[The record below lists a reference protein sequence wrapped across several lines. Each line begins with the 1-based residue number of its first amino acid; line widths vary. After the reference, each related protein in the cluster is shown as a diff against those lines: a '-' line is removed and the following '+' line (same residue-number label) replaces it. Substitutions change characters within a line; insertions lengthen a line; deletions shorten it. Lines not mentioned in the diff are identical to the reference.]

1 MTKTTALD
9 TDSRVLMKRI
19 WCEEMRQHVGRII
32 SVIVLTVLMA
42 GLTALYPAVIKRAVD
57 MFAAHDSRIL
67 YQVPALVVIVTG
79 LKAASQYGQTIA
91 VQGLVLAVIRGLQS
105 RMFAHALQADVSTI
119 EKDAPAKW
127 AARFTTDAISIREAM
142 IRVVNALGDAVTVVG
157 LVISMIVTDW
167 ELSLIALVLY
177 PVAAV
182 PIQKLG
188 KKVRRASGGMQEQI
202 GETSALLNESFAL
215 ARQVRI
221 YRMEERESTRV
232 NHSLDLLHSA
242 FLRIAKGRARVD
254 PVLEV
259 LGGAAVAAV
268 LGFAGWRAAQGG
280 ATLGDFTA
288 FIAALLTAAR
298 PIRALGSLNT
308 ALQEGLAGLSRVFAV
323 IDEPPAVVERP
334 NAKPL
339 PSGKGHLAFQQASY
353 RYEDGRVGLQ
363 NLTFDVQPGKTVA
376 LVGPSGAGKSTALS
390 LIPRLHDVSAGSIR
404 LEGVDLRDLTLSSLR
419 DAIAYVSQDTT
430 LFDMSV
436 LENIWIGRPS
446 ASRSEVEKACA
457 MAAVDFLDNLPA
469 GLETRV
475 GPGGRRLS
483 GGQRQR
489 VALAR
494 ALLRNPRV
502 LLLDEAT
509 SALDS
514 ESEAR
519 VQNAL
524 ANLRSG
530 RTTVIVAHRLS
541 TVQAADL
548 IVVMD
553 QGAVAEAGTHAEL
566 LRKDGLYARLVRTQS
581 LAAA

>member
-1 MTKTTALD
+1 MSRKTALD
-9 TDSRVLMKRI
+9 TDSQILIRRI
-19 WCEEMRQHVGRII
+19 WRDEMRHHVRQIVT
-32 SVIVLTVLMA
+32 VIVLTVLMA
-42 GLTALYPAVIKRAVD
+42 SLTALYPVVIKRAVD
-57 MFAAHDSRIL
+57 MFAAQDPRIL
-67 YQVPALVVIVTG
+67 YQVPALVVIVTT

-91 VQGLVLAVIRGLQS
+91 VQGLVLTVIRGLQS
-105 RMFAHALQADVSTI
+105 RMFKHSLQTDVSRI
-119 EKDAPAKW
+119 EREAPAQW
-127 AARFTTDAISIREAM
+127 AARFTTDAVSIREAM
-142 IRVVNALGDAVTVVG
+142 VRVVNALGDAVTVVG
-157 LVISMIVTDW
+157 LVAAMIWADW

-221 YRMEERESTRV
+221 YRMEDRESSRV
-232 NHSLDLLHSA
+232 DQSLDLLHTA

-259 LGGAAVAAV
+259 LGGTAVAVV
-268 LGFAGWRAAQGG
+268 LGFAGWRAAMGG

-288 FIAALLTAAR
+288 FITALLTAAR

-308 ALQEGLAGLSRVFAV
+308 AMQEGLAGLARVFAV
-323 IDEPPAVVERP
+323 IDEPPAVIDRTDAVS
-334 NAKPL
+334 L
-339 PSGKGHLAFQQASY
+339 PGGKGHLVFEQASY
-353 RYEDGRVGLQ
+353 QYEDGRVGLAG
-363 NLTFDVQPGKTVA
+363 LTLDVQPGQTVA

-390 LIPRLHDVSAGSIR
+390 LIPRLHDVSGGRIL
-404 LEGVDLRDLTLSSLR
+404 LEGVDIRDVQVASLR

-430 LFDMSV
+430 LFDLS
-436 LENIWIGRPS
+436 LIENIWIGRPD
-446 ASRSEVEKACA
+446 ASREEVEAACR
-457 MAAVDFLDNLPA
+457 MAAVDFTDNLPH

-494 ALLRNPRV
+494 ALLRDPRV

-514 ESEAR
+514 ESESR
-519 VQNAL
+519 VQGGL
-524 ANLRSG
+524 ATLRTG

-541 TVQAADL
+541 TVQSADV

-553 QGAVAEAGTHAEL
+553 DGRAVEAGSHAEL
-566 LRKDGLYARLVRTQS
+566 LKKDGLYARLVRSQS
-581 LAAA
+581 LEAA

>member
-1 MTKTTALD
+1 
-9 TDSRVLMKRI
+9 
-19 WCEEMRQHVGRII
+19 MRHHVRQIVT
-32 SVIVLTVLMA
+32 VIVLTVLMA
-42 GLTALYPAVIKRAVD
+42 SLTALYPVVIKRAVD
-57 MFAAHDSRIL
+57 MFAAQDPRIL
-67 YQVPALVVIVTG
+67 YQVPALVVIVTT

-91 VQGLVLAVIRGLQS
+91 VQGLVLTVIRGLQS
-105 RMFAHALQADVSTI
+105 RMFKHSLQTDVSRI
-119 EKDAPAKW
+119 EREAPAQW
-127 AARFTTDAISIREAM
+127 AARFTTDAVSIREAM
-142 IRVVNALGDAVTVVG
+142 VRVVNALGDAVTVVG
-157 LVISMIVTDW
+157 LVAAMIWADW

-221 YRMEERESTRV
+221 YRMEDRESSRV
-232 NHSLDLLHSA
+232 DQSLDLLHTA

-259 LGGAAVAAV
+259 LGGTAVAVV
-268 LGFAGWRAAQGG
+268 LGFAGWRAAMGG

-288 FIAALLTAAR
+288 FITALLTAAR

-308 ALQEGLAGLSRVFAV
+308 AMQEGLAGLARVFAV
-323 IDEPPAVVERP
+323 IDEPPAVIDRTDAVS
-334 NAKPL
+334 L
-339 PSGKGHLAFQQASY
+339 PGGKGHLVFEQASY
-353 RYEDGRVGLQ
+353 QYEDGRVGLAG
-363 NLTFDVQPGKTVA
+363 LTLDVQPGQTVA

-390 LIPRLHDVSAGSIR
+390 LIPRLHDVSGGRIL
-404 LEGVDLRDLTLSSLR
+404 LEGVDIRDVQVASLR

-430 LFDMSV
+430 LFDLS
-436 LENIWIGRPS
+436 LIENIWIGRPD
-446 ASRSEVEKACA
+446 ASREEVEAACR
-457 MAAVDFLDNLPA
+457 MAAVDFTDNLPH

-494 ALLRNPRV
+494 ALLRDPRV

-514 ESEAR
+514 ESESR
-519 VQNAL
+519 VQGAL
-524 ANLRSG
+524 ATLRTG

-541 TVQAADL
+541 TVQSADV

-553 QGAVAEAGTHAEL
+553 DGRAVEAGSHAEL
-566 LRKDGLYARLVRTQS
+566 LKKDGLYARLVRSQS
-581 LAAA
+581 LEAA

>member
-1 MTKTTALD
+1 
-9 TDSRVLMKRI
+9 
-19 WCEEMRQHVGRII
+19 MRHHVRQIVT
-32 SVIVLTVLMA
+32 VIVLTVLMA
-42 GLTALYPAVIKRAVD
+42 SLTALYPVVIKRAVD
-57 MFAAHDSRIL
+57 MFAAQDPRIL
-67 YQVPALVVIVTG
+67 YQVPALVVIVTT

-91 VQGLVLAVIRGLQS
+91 VQGLVLTVIRGLQS
-105 RMFAHALQADVSTI
+105 RMFRHSLQTDVSRI
-119 EKDAPAKW
+119 EREAPAQW
-127 AARFTTDAISIREAM
+127 AARFTTDAVSIREAM
-142 IRVVNALGDAVTVVG
+142 VRVVNALGDAVTVVG
-157 LVISMIVTDW
+157 LVAAMIWADW

-221 YRMEERESTRV
+221 YRMEDRESSRV
-232 NHSLDLLHSA
+232 DQSLDLLHTA

-259 LGGAAVAAV
+259 LGGTAVAVV
-268 LGFAGWRAAQGG
+268 LGFAGWRAAMGG

-288 FIAALLTAAR
+288 FITALLTAAR

-308 ALQEGLAGLSRVFAV
+308 AMQEGLAGLARVFAV
-323 IDEPPAVVERP
+323 IDEPPAVTDSTDAVS
-334 NAKPL
+334 L
-339 PSGKGHLAFQQASY
+339 PSGKGHLVFEQASY
-353 RYEDGRVGLQ
+353 QYEDGRVGLAG
-363 NLTFDVQPGKTVA
+363 LTLDVQPGQTVA

-390 LIPRLHDVSAGSIR
+390 LIPRLHDVSGGRIL
-404 LEGVDLRDLTLSSLR
+404 LEGVDIRDVQVASLR

-430 LFDMSV
+430 LFDLS
-436 LENIWIGRPS
+436 LIENIWIGRPD
-446 ASRSEVEKACA
+446 ASREDVEAACR
-457 MAAVDFLDNLPA
+457 MAAVDFADNLPH

-494 ALLRNPRV
+494 ALLRDPRV

-514 ESEAR
+514 ESESR
-519 VQNAL
+519 VQGAL
-524 ANLRSG
+524 AALRTG

-541 TVQAADL
+541 TVQSADV

-553 QGAVAEAGTHAEL
+553 DGRAVEAGSHAEL
-566 LRKDGLYARLVRTQS
+566 LKKDGLYARLVRSQS
-581 LAAA
+581 LEAA

>member
-1 MTKTTALD
+1 MSRKTALD
-9 TDSRVLMKRI
+9 TDSQILIRRI
-19 WCEEMRQHVGRII
+19 WRDEMRHHVRQIVT
-32 SVIVLTVLMA
+32 VIVLTVLMA
-42 GLTALYPAVIKRAVD
+42 SLTALYPVVIKRAVD
-57 MFAAHDSRIL
+57 MFAAQDPRIL
-67 YQVPALVVIVTG
+67 YQVPALVVIVTT

-91 VQGLVLAVIRGLQS
+91 VQGLVLTVIRGLQS
-105 RMFAHALQADVSTI
+105 RMFKHSLQTDVSRI
-119 EKDAPAKW
+119 EREAPAQW
-127 AARFTTDAISIREAM
+127 AARFTTDAVSIREAM
-142 IRVVNALGDAVTVVG
+142 VRVVNALGDAVTVVG
-157 LVISMIVTDW
+157 LVAAMIWADW

-221 YRMEERESTRV
+221 YRMEDRESSRV
-232 NHSLDLLHSA
+232 DQSLDLLHTA

-259 LGGAAVAAV
+259 LGGTAVAVV
-268 LGFAGWRAAQGG
+268 LGFAGWRAAMGG

-288 FIAALLTAAR
+288 FITALLTAAR

-308 ALQEGLAGLSRVFAV
+308 AMQEGLAGLARVFAV
-323 IDEPPAVVERP
+323 IDEPPAVIDRTDAVS
-334 NAKPL
+334 L
-339 PSGKGHLAFQQASY
+339 PGGKGHLVFEQASY
-353 RYEDGRVGLQ
+353 QYEDGRVGLAG
-363 NLTFDVQPGKTVA
+363 LTLDVQPGQTVA

-390 LIPRLHDVSAGSIR
+390 LIPRLHDVSGGRIL
-404 LEGVDLRDLTLSSLR
+404 LEGVDIRDVQVASLR

-430 LFDMSV
+430 LFDLS
-436 LENIWIGRPS
+436 LIENIWIGRPD
-446 ASRSEVEKACA
+446 ASREEVEAACR
-457 MAAVDFLDNLPA
+457 MAAVDFTDNLPH

-494 ALLRNPRV
+494 ALLRDPRV

-514 ESEAR
+514 ESESR
-519 VQNAL
+519 VQGAL
-524 ANLRSG
+524 ATLRTG

-541 TVQAADL
+541 TVQSADV

-553 QGAVAEAGTHAEL
+553 DGRAVEAGSHAEL
-566 LRKDGLYARLVRTQS
+566 LKKDGLYARLVRSQS
-581 LAAA
+581 LEAA

>member
-1 MTKTTALD
+1 
-9 TDSRVLMKRI
+9 
-19 WCEEMRQHVGRII
+19 MRRHVRQIVT
-32 SVIVLTVLMA
+32 VIVLTVLMA
-42 GLTALYPAVIKRAVD
+42 SLTALYPVVIKRAVD
-57 MFAAHDSRIL
+57 MFAAQDPRIL
-67 YQVPALVVIVTG
+67 YQVPALVVIVTT

-91 VQGLVLAVIRGLQS
+91 VQGLVLTVIRGLQS
-105 RMFAHALQADVSTI
+105 RMFRHSLQTDVSRI
-119 EKDAPAKW
+119 EREAPAQW
-127 AARFTTDAISIREAM
+127 AARFTTDAVSIREAM
-142 IRVVNALGDAVTVVG
+142 VRVVNALGDAVTVVG
-157 LVISMIVTDW
+157 LVAAMIWADW

-221 YRMEERESTRV
+221 YRMEDRESSRV
-232 NHSLDLLHSA
+232 DQSLDLLHTA

-259 LGGAAVAAV
+259 LGGTAVAVV
-268 LGFAGWRAAQGG
+268 LGFAGWRAAMGG

-288 FIAALLTAAR
+288 FITALLTAAR

-308 ALQEGLAGLSRVFAV
+308 AMQEGLAGLARVFAV
-323 IDEPPAVVERP
+323 IDEPPAVVDRTD
-334 NAKPL
+334 AVSL
-339 PSGKGHLAFQQASY
+339 PGGKGHLVFEQASY
-353 RYEDGRVGLQ
+353 QYEDGRVGLAG
-363 NLTFDVQPGKTVA
+363 LTLDVQPGQTVA

-390 LIPRLHDVSAGSIR
+390 LIPRLHDVSGGRIL
-404 LEGVDLRDLTLSSLR
+404 LEGVDIRDVQVASLR

-430 LFDMSV
+430 LFDLS
-436 LENIWIGRPS
+436 LIENIWIGRPD
-446 ASRSEVEKACA
+446 ASREDVEAACR
-457 MAAVDFLDNLPA
+457 MAAVDFADNLPH

-494 ALLRNPRV
+494 ALLRDPRV

-514 ESEAR
+514 ESESR
-519 VQNAL
+519 VQGAL
-524 ANLRSG
+524 ATLRTG

-541 TVQAADL
+541 TVQSADV

-553 QGAVAEAGTHAEL
+553 EGRAVEAGSHADL
-566 LRKDGLYARLVRTQS
+566 LKKDGLYARLVRSQS
-581 LAAA
+581 LEAA

>member
-1 MTKTTALD
+1 
-9 TDSRVLMKRI
+9 
-19 WCEEMRQHVGRII
+19 MRHHVRQIVT
-32 SVIVLTVLMA
+32 VIVLTVLMA
-42 GLTALYPAVIKRAVD
+42 SLTALYPVVIKRAVD
-57 MFAAHDSRIL
+57 MFAAQDPRIL
-67 YQVPALVVIVTG
+67 YQVPALVVIVTT

-91 VQGLVLAVIRGLQS
+91 VQGLVLTVIRGLQS
-105 RMFAHALQADVSTI
+105 RMFRHSLQTDVSRI
-119 EKDAPAKW
+119 EREAPAQW
-127 AARFTTDAISIREAM
+127 AARFTTDAVSIREAM
-142 IRVVNALGDAVTVVG
+142 VRVVNALGDAVTVVG
-157 LVISMIVTDW
+157 LVAAMIWADW

-221 YRMEERESTRV
+221 YRMEDRESSRV
-232 NHSLDLLHSA
+232 DQSLDLLHTA

-259 LGGAAVAAV
+259 LGGTAVAVV
-268 LGFAGWRAAQGG
+268 LGFAGWRAAMGG

-288 FIAALLTAAR
+288 FITALLTAAR

-308 ALQEGLAGLSRVFAV
+308 AMQEGLAGLARVFAV
-323 IDEPPAVVERP
+323 IDEPPAVIDRTDAVS
-334 NAKPL
+334 L
-339 PSGKGHLAFQQASY
+339 PGGKGHLVFEQASY
-353 RYEDGRVGLQ
+353 QYEDGRVGLAG
-363 NLTFDVQPGKTVA
+363 LTLDVQPGQTVA

-390 LIPRLHDVSAGSIR
+390 LIPRLHDVSGGRIL
-404 LEGVDLRDLTLSSLR
+404 LEGVDIRDVQVASLR

-430 LFDMSV
+430 LFDLS
-436 LENIWIGRPS
+436 LIENIWIGRPD
-446 ASRSEVEKACA
+446 ASREDVEAACR
-457 MAAVDFLDNLPA
+457 MAAVDFTDNLPH

-494 ALLRNPRV
+494 ALLRDPRV

-514 ESEAR
+514 ESESR
-519 VQNAL
+519 VQGAL
-524 ANLRSG
+524 ATLRTG

-541 TVQAADL
+541 TVQSADV

-553 QGAVAEAGTHAEL
+553 EGRAVEAGSHADL
-566 LRKDGLYARLVRTQS
+566 LKKDGLYARLVRSQS
-581 LAAA
+581 LEAA

>member
-19 WCEEMRQHVGRII
+19 WREEMRQHVGRII
-32 SVIVLTVLMA
+32 SVVVLTVLMA
-42 GLTALYPAVIKRAVD
+42 ALTALYPAVIKRAVD

-67 YQVPALVVIVTG
+67 YQVPALVVLVTG

-105 RMFAHALQADVSTI
+105 RMFAHSLQADVSTI

-215 ARQVRI
+215 ARQIRI
-221 YRMEERESTRV
+221 YRMEDRESTRV
-232 NHSLDLLHSA
+232 DHSLDLLHSA

-288 FIAALLTAAR
+288 FIAALLTASR

-323 IDEPPAVVERP
+323 IDEPPAVMERAG
-334 NAKPL
+334 AKPL
-339 PSGKGHLAFQQASY
+339 PAGKGHLVFEQAGY
-353 RYEDGRVGLQ
+353 RYEDGRVALRG
-363 NLTFDVQPGKTVA
+363 LTFDVQPGKTVA

-390 LIPRLHDVSAGSIR
+390 LIPRLHDVSEGSIQ

-430 LFDMSV
+430 LFDMS
-436 LENIWIGRPS
+436 LIENIWIGRPS
-446 ASRSEVEKACA
+446 ASRDEVEKACA

-475 GPGGRRLS
+475 GPSGRRLS

-519 VQNAL
+519 VQKAL

-553 QGAVAEAGTHAEL
+553 HGAVVEAGTHAEL
-566 LRKDGLYARLVRTQS
+566 LRQDGLYARLVRTQS

>member
-1 MTKTTALD
+1 
-9 TDSRVLMKRI
+9 
-19 WCEEMRQHVGRII
+19 MRHHVRQIVT
-32 SVIVLTVLMA
+32 VIVLTVLMA
-42 GLTALYPAVIKRAVD
+42 SLTALYPVVIKRAVD
-57 MFAAHDSRIL
+57 MFAAQDPRIL
-67 YQVPALVVIVTG
+67 YQVPALVVIVTT

-91 VQGLVLAVIRGLQS
+91 VQGLVLTVIRGLQS
-105 RMFAHALQADVSTI
+105 RMFRHSLQTDVSRI
-119 EKDAPAKW
+119 EREAPAQW
-127 AARFTTDAISIREAM
+127 AARFTTDAVSIREAM
-142 IRVVNALGDAVTVVG
+142 VRVVNALGDAVTVVG
-157 LVISMIVTDW
+157 LVAAMIWADW

-221 YRMEERESTRV
+221 YRMEDRESSRV
-232 NHSLDLLHSA
+232 DQSLDLLHTA

-259 LGGAAVAAV
+259 LGGTAVAVV
-268 LGFAGWRAAQGG
+268 LGFAGWRAAMGG

-288 FIAALLTAAR
+288 FITALLTAAR

-308 ALQEGLAGLSRVFAV
+308 AMQEGLAGLARVFAV
-323 IDEPPAVVERP
+323 IDEPPAVVDRTD
-334 NAKPL
+334 AVSL
-339 PSGKGHLAFQQASY
+339 PGGKGHLVFEQASY
-353 RYEDGRVGLQ
+353 QYEDGRVGLAG
-363 NLTFDVQPGKTVA
+363 LTLDVQPGQTVA

-390 LIPRLHDVSAGSIR
+390 LIPRLHDVSGGRIL
-404 LEGVDLRDLTLSSLR
+404 LEGIDIRDVQVASLR

-430 LFDMSV
+430 LFDLS
-436 LENIWIGRPS
+436 LIENIWIGRPD
-446 ASRSEVEKACA
+446 ASREDVEEACR
-457 MAAVDFLDNLPA
+457 MAAVDFADNLPH

-494 ALLRNPRV
+494 ALLRDPRV

-514 ESEAR
+514 ESESR
-519 VQNAL
+519 VQGAL
-524 ANLRSG
+524 AALRTG

-541 TVQAADL
+541 TVQSADV

-553 QGAVAEAGTHAEL
+553 DGRAVEAGSHAEL
-566 LRKDGLYARLVRTQS
+566 LKKDGLYARLVRSQS
-581 LAAA
+581 LEAA

>member
-1 MTKTTALD
+1 MSRKTALD
-9 TDSRVLMKRI
+9 TDSQILIRRI
-19 WCEEMRQHVGRII
+19 WRDEMRHHVRQIV
-32 SVIVLTVLMA
+32 SVVVLTVLMA
-42 GLTALYPAVIKRAVD
+42 GLTALYPVVIKRAVD
-57 MFAAHDSRIL
+57 MFAAQDPRIL
-67 YQVPALVVIVTG
+67 YQVPALVVIVTT

-91 VQGLVLAVIRGLQS
+91 VQGLVLTVIRGLQS
-105 RMFAHALQADVSTI
+105 RMFAHALQTDISRI
-119 EKDAPAKW
+119 EREAPAQW
-127 AARFTTDAISIREAM
+127 AARFTTDAVSIREAM
-142 IRVVNALGDAVTVVG
+142 VRVVNALGDAVTVVG
-157 LVISMIVTDW
+157 LVAAMIWADW

-221 YRMEERESTRV
+221 YRMESRESERV
-232 NHSLDLLHSA
+232 DHSLDLLHTA

-259 LGGAAVAAV
+259 LGGTAVAVV
-268 LGFAGWRAAQGG
+268 LGFAGWRAAMGG

-288 FIAALLTAAR
+288 FITALLTAAR

-308 ALQEGLAGLSRVFAV
+308 AMQEGLAGLSRVFAV
-323 IDEPPAVVERP
+323 IDEPPAVVER
-334 NAKPL
+334 ADAL
-339 PSGKGHLAFQQASY
+339 TVPSGTGHLVFEEASY
-353 RYEDGRVGLQ
+353 EYEDGRVGLAG
-363 NLTFDVQPGKTVA
+363 LTLDVQPGQTVA

-390 LIPRLHDVSAGSIR
+390 LIPRLHDVTAGRIL
-404 LEGVDLRDLTLSSLR
+404 LEGVDIRDVRVSSLR

-430 LFDMSV
+430 LFDMS
-436 LENIWIGRPS
+436 LMENIWIGRPD
-446 ASRSEVEKACA
+446 ASREEVENACR
-457 MAAVDFLDNLPA
+457 MAAVDFLGNLPH

-514 ESEAR
+514 ESESR
-519 VQNAL
+519 VQEAL
-524 ANLRSG
+524 GTLRTG

-541 TVQAADL
+541 TVQAADV

-553 QGAVAEAGTHAEL
+553 GGKAVESGSHAEL
-566 LRKDGLYARLVRTQS
+566 LKKNGLYARLVRSQS
-581 LAAA
+581 LEAA

>member
-1 MTKTTALD
+1 MSKTTALD
-9 TDSRVLMKRI
+9 TDSRTLVKRI
-19 WCEEMRQHVGRII
+19 WREEMRQHVGRIV
-32 SVIVLTVLMA
+32 SVIVLTVIMA
-42 GLTALYPAVIKRAVD
+42 ALTALYPAVIKRAVD
-57 MFAAHDSRIL
+57 LFSSHDPRIL

-79 LKAASQYGQTIA
+79 LKAAAQYGQTIA
-91 VQGLVLAVIRGLQS
+91 VQGLVLNVIRGLQS
-105 RMFAHALQADVSTI
+105 KMFSHALQSDISRI
-119 EKDAPAKW
+119 EQEAPAQW
-127 AARFTTDAISIREAM
+127 AARFTTDAVSIREAM
-142 IRVVNALGDAVTVVG
+142 IRVVNALGDAITVVG

-177 PVAAV
+177 PIAVV

-188 KKVRRASGGMQEQI
+188 KRVRRASGGMQEQI

-221 YRMEERESTRV
+221 YRMEELESERV
-232 NHSLDLLHSA
+232 DDSLDLLHDA
-242 FLRIAKGRARVD
+242 FLRIATGRARVD

-259 LGGAAVAAV
+259 LGGAAVAGV
-268 LGFAGWRAAQGG
+268 LGFAGWRASMGG

-308 ALQEGLAGLSRVFAV
+308 ALQEGLAGLARVFTV
-323 IDEPPAVVERP
+323 IDEPPAVTERRD
-334 NAKPL
+334 ARPL
-339 PSGKGHLAFQQASY
+339 PPGHGHLTFEHVAY
-353 RYEDGRVGLQ
+353 RYEDGRMGLED
-363 NLTFDVQPGKTVA
+363 LSLDVRPGQTVA

-390 LIPRLHDVSAGSIR
+390 LIPRLHDVSEGRIL
-404 LEGVDLRDLTLSSLR
+404 LEGVDLRQLTLGSLR
-419 DAIAYVSQDTT
+419 DSIAYVSQDTT
-430 LFDMSV
+430 LFDMS
-436 LENIWIGRPS
+436 LIENIWIGLPS
-446 ASRSEVEKACA
+446 ASREEVEKACD
-457 MAAVDFLDNLPA
+457 MAAMDFVGNLPH

-494 ALLRNPRV
+494 ALLRDPRI

-514 ESEAR
+514 ESESR
-519 VQNAL
+519 VQGAL
-524 ANLRSG
+524 ANLRAG

-541 TVQAADL
+541 TVQAADV
-548 IVVMD
+548 IVVMND
-553 QGAVAEAGTHAEL
+553 GRAVECGTHVEL
-566 LRKDGLYARLVRTQS
+566 LRKNGLYARLVRNQS
-581 LAAA
+581 LEAA

>member
-1 MTKTTALD
+1 
-9 TDSRVLMKRI
+9 
-19 WCEEMRQHVGRII
+19 MRHYVRQIVT
-32 SVIVLTVLMA
+32 VIVLTVLMA
-42 GLTALYPAVIKRAVD
+42 SLTALYPVVIKRAVD
-57 MFAAHDSRIL
+57 MFAAQDPRIL
-67 YQVPALVVIVTG
+67 YQVPALVVIVTT

-91 VQGLVLAVIRGLQS
+91 VQGLVLTVIRGLQS
-105 RMFAHALQADVSTI
+105 RMFRHSLQTDVSRI
-119 EKDAPAKW
+119 EREAPAQW
-127 AARFTTDAISIREAM
+127 AARFTTDAVSIREAM
-142 IRVVNALGDAVTVVG
+142 VRVVNALGDAVTVVG
-157 LVISMIVTDW
+157 LVAAMIWADW

-221 YRMEERESTRV
+221 YRMEDRESSRV
-232 NHSLDLLHSA
+232 DHSLDLLHTA

-259 LGGAAVAAV
+259 LGGTAVAVV
-268 LGFAGWRAAQGG
+268 LGFAGWRAAMGG

-288 FIAALLTAAR
+288 FITALLTAAR

-308 ALQEGLAGLSRVFAV
+308 AMQEGLAGLARVFAV
-323 IDEPPAVVERP
+323 IDEPPAVTNRP
-334 NAKPL
+334 DAVSL
-339 PSGKGHLAFQQASY
+339 PGGKGHLVFEQASY
-353 RYEDGRVGLQ
+353 QYEDGRVGLSG
-363 NLTFDVQPGKTVA
+363 LTLDVQPGQTVA

-390 LIPRLHDVSAGSIR
+390 LIPRLHDVSGGRIL
-404 LEGVDLRDLTLSSLR
+404 LEGVDIRDVHVASLR

-430 LFDMSV
+430 LFDLS
-436 LENIWIGRPS
+436 LIENIWIGRPD
-446 ASRSEVEKACA
+446 ASREEVEAACR
-457 MAAVDFLDNLPA
+457 MAAVDFTDNLPH

-494 ALLRNPRV
+494 ALLRDPRV

-514 ESEAR
+514 ESESR
-519 VQNAL
+519 VQGAL
-524 ANLRSG
+524 ATLRTG

-541 TVQAADL
+541 TVQSADV

-553 QGAVAEAGTHAEL
+553 DGRAVEAGSHAEL
-566 LRKDGLYARLVRTQS
+566 LKKNGLYARLVRSQS
-581 LAAA
+581 LEAA

>member
-1 MTKTTALD
+1 MSRKTALD
-9 TDSRVLMKRI
+9 TDSQILIRRI
-19 WCEEMRQHVGRII
+19 WRDEMRHHVRQIVT
-32 SVIVLTVLMA
+32 VIVLTVLMA
-42 GLTALYPAVIKRAVD
+42 SLTALYPVVIKRAVD
-57 MFAAHDSRIL
+57 MFAAQDPRIL
-67 YQVPALVVIVTG
+67 YQVPALVVIVTT

-91 VQGLVLAVIRGLQS
+91 VQGLILTVIRGLQS
-105 RMFAHALQADVSTI
+105 RMFRHSLQTDVSRI
-119 EKDAPAKW
+119 EREAPAQW
-127 AARFTTDAISIREAM
+127 AARFTTDAVSIREAM
-142 IRVVNALGDAVTVVG
+142 VRVVNALGDAVTVVG
-157 LVISMIVTDW
+157 LVAAMIWADW

-221 YRMEERESTRV
+221 YRMEDRESTRV
-232 NHSLDLLHSA
+232 DQSLDLLHTA

-259 LGGAAVAAV
+259 LGGTAVAVV
-268 LGFAGWRAAQGG
+268 LGFAGWRAAMGG

-288 FIAALLTAAR
+288 FITALLTAAR

-308 ALQEGLAGLSRVFAV
+308 AMQEGLAGLARVFAV
-323 IDEPPAVVERP
+323 IDEPPAVTDRKDAVS
-334 NAKPL
+334 L
-339 PSGKGHLAFQQASY
+339 PGGKGHLVFEQASY
-353 RYEDGRVGLQ
+353 QYEDGRVGLAG
-363 NLTFDVQPGKTVA
+363 LTLDVQPGQTVA

-390 LIPRLHDVSAGSIR
+390 LIPRLHDVSGGRIL
-404 LEGVDLRDLTLSSLR
+404 LEGVDIRDVHVSSLR

-430 LFDMSV
+430 LFDLS
-436 LENIWIGRPS
+436 LIENIWIGRPD
-446 ASRSEVEKACA
+446 ASRDEVEAACR
-457 MAAVDFLDNLPA
+457 MAAVDFTDNLPH

-494 ALLRNPRV
+494 ALLRDPRI

-514 ESEAR
+514 ESESR
-519 VQNAL
+519 VQGAL
-524 ANLRSG
+524 ATLRTG

-541 TVQAADL
+541 TVQSADV

-553 QGAVAEAGTHAEL
+553 DGRAVEAGSHAEL
-566 LRKDGLYARLVRTQS
+566 LKKDGLYARLVRSQS
-581 LAAA
+581 LEAA

>member
-1 MTKTTALD
+1 
-9 TDSRVLMKRI
+9 
-19 WCEEMRQHVGRII
+19 MRHHVRQIVT
-32 SVIVLTVLMA
+32 VIVLTVLMA
-42 GLTALYPAVIKRAVD
+42 SLTALYPVVIKRAVD
-57 MFAAHDSRIL
+57 MFAAQDPRIL
-67 YQVPALVVIVTG
+67 YQVPALVVIVTT

-91 VQGLVLAVIRGLQS
+91 VQGLVLTVIRGLQS
-105 RMFAHALQADVSTI
+105 RMFRHSLQTDVSRI
-119 EKDAPAKW
+119 EREAPAQW
-127 AARFTTDAISIREAM
+127 AARFTTDAVSIREAM
-142 IRVVNALGDAVTVVG
+142 VRVVNALGDAVTVVG
-157 LVISMIVTDW
+157 LVAAMIWADW

-221 YRMEERESTRV
+221 YRMEDRESSRV
-232 NHSLDLLHSA
+232 DQSLDLLHTA

-259 LGGAAVAAV
+259 LGGTAVAVV
-268 LGFAGWRAAQGG
+268 LGFAGWRAAMGG

-288 FIAALLTAAR
+288 FITALLTAAR

-308 ALQEGLAGLSRVFAV
+308 AMQEGLAGLARVFAV
-323 IDEPPAVVERP
+323 IDEPPAVVDRTD
-334 NAKPL
+334 AVSL
-339 PSGKGHLAFQQASY
+339 PGGNGHLVFEQASY
-353 RYEDGRVGLQ
+353 QYEDGRVGLAG
-363 NLTFDVQPGKTVA
+363 LTLDVQPGQTVA

-390 LIPRLHDVSAGSIR
+390 LIPRLHDVSGGRIL
-404 LEGVDLRDLTLSSLR
+404 LEGIDIRDVQVASLR

-430 LFDMSV
+430 LFDLS
-436 LENIWIGRPS
+436 LIENIWIGRPD
-446 ASRSEVEKACA
+446 ASREDVEEACR
-457 MAAVDFLDNLPA
+457 MAAVDFADNLPH

-494 ALLRNPRV
+494 ALLRDPRV

-514 ESEAR
+514 ESESR
-519 VQNAL
+519 VQGAL
-524 ANLRSG
+524 AALRTG

-541 TVQAADL
+541 TVQSADV

-553 QGAVAEAGTHAEL
+553 DGRAVEAGSHAEL
-566 LRKDGLYARLVRTQS
+566 LKKDGLYARLVRSQS
-581 LAAA
+581 LEAA

>member
-1 MTKTTALD
+1 MSRKTALD
-9 TDSRVLMKRI
+9 TDSQILIRRI
-19 WCEEMRQHVGRII
+19 WRDEMRHHVRQIVT
-32 SVIVLTVLMA
+32 VIVLTVLMA
-42 GLTALYPAVIKRAVD
+42 SLTALYPVVIKRAVD
-57 MFAAHDSRIL
+57 MFAAQDPRIL
-67 YQVPALVVIVTG
+67 YQVPALVVIVTT

-91 VQGLVLAVIRGLQS
+91 VQGLVLTVIRGLQS
-105 RMFAHALQADVSTI
+105 RMFRHSLQTDVSRI
-119 EKDAPAKW
+119 EREAPAQW
-127 AARFTTDAISIREAM
+127 AARFTTDAVSIREAM
-142 IRVVNALGDAVTVVG
+142 VRVVNALGDAVTVVG
-157 LVISMIVTDW
+157 LVAAMIWADW

-221 YRMEERESTRV
+221 YRMEDRESTRV
-232 NHSLDLLHSA
+232 DQSLDLLHTA

-259 LGGAAVAAV
+259 LGGTAVAVV
-268 LGFAGWRAAQGG
+268 LGFAGWRAAMGG

-288 FIAALLTAAR
+288 FITALLTAAR

-308 ALQEGLAGLSRVFAV
+308 AMQEGLAGLARVFAV
-323 IDEPPAVVERP
+323 IDEPPAVTDRKDAVS
-334 NAKPL
+334 L
-339 PSGKGHLAFQQASY
+339 PGGKGHLVFEQASY
-353 RYEDGRVGLQ
+353 QYEDGRVGLAG
-363 NLTFDVQPGKTVA
+363 LTLDVQPGQTVA

-390 LIPRLHDVSAGSIR
+390 LIPRLHDVSGGRIL
-404 LEGVDLRDLTLSSLR
+404 LEGVDIRDVHVSSLR

-430 LFDMSV
+430 LFDLS
-436 LENIWIGRPS
+436 LIENIWIGRPD
-446 ASRSEVEKACA
+446 ASRDEVEAACR
-457 MAAVDFLDNLPA
+457 MAAVDFTDNLPH

-494 ALLRNPRV
+494 ALLRDPRI

-514 ESEAR
+514 ESESR
-519 VQNAL
+519 VQGAL
-524 ANLRSG
+524 ATLRTG

-541 TVQAADL
+541 TVQSADV

-553 QGAVAEAGTHAEL
+553 DGRAVEAGSHAEL
-566 LRKDGLYARLVRTQS
+566 LKKDGLYARLVRSQS
-581 LAAA
+581 LEAA

>member
-1 MTKTTALD
+1 MSRKTALD
-9 TDSRVLMKRI
+9 TDSQILIRRI
-19 WCEEMRQHVGRII
+19 WRDEMRHHVRQIVT
-32 SVIVLTVLMA
+32 VIVLTVLMA
-42 GLTALYPAVIKRAVD
+42 SLTALYPVVIKRAVD
-57 MFAAHDSRIL
+57 MFAAQDPRIL
-67 YQVPALVVIVTG
+67 YQVPALVVIVTT

-91 VQGLVLAVIRGLQS
+91 VQGLVLTVIRGLQS
-105 RMFAHALQADVSTI
+105 RMFRHSLQTDVSRI
-119 EKDAPAKW
+119 EREAPAQW
-127 AARFTTDAISIREAM
+127 AARFTTDAVSIREAM
-142 IRVVNALGDAVTVVG
+142 VRVVNALGDAVTVVG
-157 LVISMIVTDW
+157 LVAAMIWADW

-221 YRMEERESTRV
+221 YRMEDRESSRV
-232 NHSLDLLHSA
+232 DQSLDLLHTA

-259 LGGAAVAAV
+259 LGGTAVAVV
-268 LGFAGWRAAQGG
+268 LGFAGWRAAMGG

-288 FIAALLTAAR
+288 FITALLTAAR

-308 ALQEGLAGLSRVFAV
+308 AMQEGLAGLARVFAV
-323 IDEPPAVVERP
+323 IDEPPAVTDRTDAVS
-334 NAKPL
+334 L
-339 PSGKGHLAFQQASY
+339 PGGKGHLVFEQASY
-353 RYEDGRVGLQ
+353 QYEDGRVGLAG
-363 NLTFDVQPGKTVA
+363 LTLDVQPGQTVA

-390 LIPRLHDVSAGSIR
+390 LIPRLHDVSGGRIL
-404 LEGVDLRDLTLSSLR
+404 LEGVDIRDVQVASLR

-430 LFDMSV
+430 LFDLS
-436 LENIWIGRPS
+436 LIENIWIGRPD
-446 ASRSEVEKACA
+446 ASREDVEAACR
-457 MAAVDFLDNLPA
+457 MAAVDFADNLPH

-494 ALLRNPRV
+494 ALLRDPRV

-514 ESEAR
+514 ESESR
-519 VQNAL
+519 VQGAL
-524 ANLRSG
+524 ATLRTG

-541 TVQAADL
+541 TVQSADV

-553 QGAVAEAGTHAEL
+553 EGRAVEAGSHADL
-566 LRKDGLYARLVRTQS
+566 LKKDGLYARLVRSQS
-581 LAAA
+581 LEAA

>member
-1 MTKTTALD
+1 MSRKTALD
-9 TDSRVLMKRI
+9 TDSQILIRRI
-19 WCEEMRQHVGRII
+19 WRDEMRHHVRQIVT
-32 SVIVLTVLMA
+32 VIVLTVLMA
-42 GLTALYPAVIKRAVD
+42 SLTALYPVVIKRAVD
-57 MFAAHDSRIL
+57 MFAAQDPRIL
-67 YQVPALVVIVTG
+67 YQVPALVVIVTT

-91 VQGLVLAVIRGLQS
+91 VQGLVLTVIRGLQS
-105 RMFAHALQADVSTI
+105 RMFRHSLQTDVSRI
-119 EKDAPAKW
+119 EREAPAQW
-127 AARFTTDAISIREAM
+127 AARFTTDAVSIREAM
-142 IRVVNALGDAVTVVG
+142 VRVVNALGDAVTVVG
-157 LVISMIVTDW
+157 LVAAMIWADW

-221 YRMEERESTRV
+221 YRMEDRESSRV
-232 NHSLDLLHSA
+232 DQSLDLLHTA

-259 LGGAAVAAV
+259 LGGTAVAVV
-268 LGFAGWRAAQGG
+268 LGFAGWRAAMGG

-288 FIAALLTAAR
+288 FITALLTAAR

-308 ALQEGLAGLSRVFAV
+308 AMQEGLAGLARVFAV
-323 IDEPPAVVERP
+323 IDEPPAVIDRTDAVS
-334 NAKPL
+334 L
-339 PSGKGHLAFQQASY
+339 PGGKGHLVFEQASY
-353 RYEDGRVGLQ
+353 QYEDGRVGLAG
-363 NLTFDVQPGKTVA
+363 LTLDVQPGQTVA

-390 LIPRLHDVSAGSIR
+390 LIPRLHDVSGGRIL
-404 LEGVDLRDLTLSSLR
+404 LEGVDIRDVQVASLR

-430 LFDMSV
+430 LFDLS
-436 LENIWIGRPS
+436 LIENIWIGRPD
-446 ASRSEVEKACA
+446 ASREDVEAACR
-457 MAAVDFLDNLPA
+457 MAAVDFTDNLPH

-494 ALLRNPRV
+494 ALLRDPRV

-514 ESEAR
+514 ESESR
-519 VQNAL
+519 VQGAL
-524 ANLRSG
+524 ATLRTG

-541 TVQAADL
+541 TVQSADV

-553 QGAVAEAGTHAEL
+553 EGRAVEAGSHADL
-566 LRKDGLYARLVRTQS
+566 LKKDGLYARLVRSQS
-581 LAAA
+581 LEAA

>member
-1 MTKTTALD
+1 
-9 TDSRVLMKRI
+9 
-19 WCEEMRQHVGRII
+19 MRHHVRQIVT
-32 SVIVLTVLMA
+32 VIVLTVLMA
-42 GLTALYPAVIKRAVD
+42 SLTALYPVVIKRAVD
-57 MFAAHDSRIL
+57 MFAAQDPRIL
-67 YQVPALVVIVTG
+67 YQVPALVVIVTT

-91 VQGLVLAVIRGLQS
+91 VQGLVLTVIRGLQS
-105 RMFAHALQADVSTI
+105 RMFRHSLQTDVSRI
-119 EKDAPAKW
+119 EREAPAQW
-127 AARFTTDAISIREAM
+127 AARFTTDAVSIREAM
-142 IRVVNALGDAVTVVG
+142 VRVVNALGDAVTVVG
-157 LVISMIVTDW
+157 LVAAMIWADW

-221 YRMEERESTRV
+221 YRMEDRESSRV
-232 NHSLDLLHSA
+232 DQSLDLLHTA

-259 LGGAAVAAV
+259 LGGTAVAVV
-268 LGFAGWRAAQGG
+268 LGFAGWRAAMGG

-288 FIAALLTAAR
+288 FITALLTAAR

-308 ALQEGLAGLSRVFAV
+308 AMQEGLAGLARVFAV
-323 IDEPPAVVERP
+323 IDEPPAVTDRTDAVS
-334 NAKPL
+334 L
-339 PSGKGHLAFQQASY
+339 PGGKGHLVFEQASY
-353 RYEDGRVGLQ
+353 QYEDGRVGLAG
-363 NLTFDVQPGKTVA
+363 LTLDVQPGQTVA

-390 LIPRLHDVSAGSIR
+390 LIPRLHDVSGGRIL
-404 LEGVDLRDLTLSSLR
+404 LEGVDIRDVQVASLR

-430 LFDMSV
+430 LFDLS
-436 LENIWIGRPS
+436 LIENIWIGRPD
-446 ASRSEVEKACA
+446 ASREEVEAACR
-457 MAAVDFLDNLPA
+457 MAAVDFTDNLPH

-494 ALLRNPRV
+494 ALLRDPRV

-514 ESEAR
+514 ESESR
-519 VQNAL
+519 VQGAL
-524 ANLRSG
+524 ATLRTG

-541 TVQAADL
+541 TVQSADV

-553 QGAVAEAGTHAEL
+553 DGRAVEAGSHAEL
-566 LRKDGLYARLVRTQS
+566 LKKDGLYARLVRSQS
-581 LAAA
+581 LEAA

>member
-1 MTKTTALD
+1 
-9 TDSRVLMKRI
+9 
-19 WCEEMRQHVGRII
+19 MRHHVRQIVM
-32 SVIVLTVLMA
+32 VIVLTVLMA
-42 GLTALYPAVIKRAVD
+42 SLTALYPVVIKRAVD
-57 MFAAHDSRIL
+57 MFAAQDPRIL
-67 YQVPALVVIVTG
+67 YQVPALVVIVTT

-91 VQGLVLAVIRGLQS
+91 VQGLVLTVIRGLQS
-105 RMFAHALQADVSTI
+105 RMFRHSLQTDVSRI
-119 EKDAPAKW
+119 EREAPAQW
-127 AARFTTDAISIREAM
+127 AARFTTDAVSIREAM
-142 IRVVNALGDAVTVVG
+142 VRVVNALGDAVTVVG
-157 LVISMIVTDW
+157 LVAAMIWADW

-221 YRMEERESTRV
+221 YRMEDRESSRV
-232 NHSLDLLHSA
+232 DQSLDLLHTA

-259 LGGAAVAAV
+259 LGGTAVAVV
-268 LGFAGWRAAQGG
+268 LGFAGWRAAMGG

-288 FIAALLTAAR
+288 FITALLTAAR

-308 ALQEGLAGLSRVFAV
+308 AMQEGLAGLARVFAV
-323 IDEPPAVVERP
+323 IDEPPAVVDRTD
-334 NAKPL
+334 AVSL
-339 PSGKGHLAFQQASY
+339 PGGKGHLVFEQASY
-353 RYEDGRVGLQ
+353 QYEDGRVGLAG
-363 NLTFDVQPGKTVA
+363 LTLDVQPGQTVA

-390 LIPRLHDVSAGSIR
+390 LIPRLHDVSGGRIL
-404 LEGVDLRDLTLSSLR
+404 LEGVDIRDVRVASLR

-430 LFDMSV
+430 LFDLS
-436 LENIWIGRPS
+436 LIENIWIGRPD
-446 ASRSEVEKACA
+446 ASREDVEAACR
-457 MAAVDFLDNLPA
+457 MAAVDFADNLPH

-494 ALLRNPRV
+494 ALLRDPRV

-514 ESEAR
+514 ESESR
-519 VQNAL
+519 VQGAL
-524 ANLRSG
+524 AALRTG

-541 TVQAADL
+541 TVQSADV
-548 IVVMD
+548 IVVMED
-553 QGAVAEAGTHAEL
+553 GRAAEAGSHADL
-566 LRKDGLYARLVRTQS
+566 LKKDGLYARLVRSQS
-581 LAAA
+581 LEAA

>member
-1 MTKTTALD
+1 MSRKTALD
-9 TDSRVLMKRI
+9 TDSQILIRRI
-19 WCEEMRQHVGRII
+19 WRDEMRHHVRQIVM
-32 SVIVLTVLMA
+32 VIVLTVLMA
-42 GLTALYPAVIKRAVD
+42 SLTALYPVVIKRAVD
-57 MFAAHDSRIL
+57 MFAAQDPRIL
-67 YQVPALVVIVTG
+67 YQVPALVVIVTT

-91 VQGLVLAVIRGLQS
+91 VQGLVLTVIRGLQS
-105 RMFAHALQADVSTI
+105 RMFRHSLQTDVSRI
-119 EKDAPAKW
+119 EREAPAQW
-127 AARFTTDAISIREAM
+127 AARFTTDAVSIREAM
-142 IRVVNALGDAVTVVG
+142 VRVVNALGDAVTVVG
-157 LVISMIVTDW
+157 LVAAMIWADW

-221 YRMEERESTRV
+221 YRMENRESSRV
-232 NHSLDLLHSA
+232 DQSLDLLHTA

-259 LGGAAVAAV
+259 LGGTAVAVV
-268 LGFAGWRAAQGG
+268 LGFAGWRAAMGG

-288 FIAALLTAAR
+288 FITALLTAAR

-308 ALQEGLAGLSRVFAV
+308 AMQEGLAGLARVFAV
-323 IDEPPAVVERP
+323 IDEPPAVTDRTDAVS
-334 NAKPL
+334 L
-339 PSGKGHLAFQQASY
+339 PGGKGHLVFEQASY
-353 RYEDGRVGLQ
+353 QYEDGRVGLAG
-363 NLTFDVQPGKTVA
+363 LTLDVQPGQTVA

-390 LIPRLHDVSAGSIR
+390 LIPRLHDVSGGRIL
-404 LEGVDLRDLTLSSLR
+404 LEGVDIRDVQVASLR

-430 LFDMSV
+430 LFDLS
-436 LENIWIGRPS
+436 LIENIWIGRPD
-446 ASRSEVEKACA
+446 ASREEVESACR
-457 MAAVDFLDNLPA
+457 MAAVDFTDNLPH

-494 ALLRNPRV
+494 ALLRDPRV

-514 ESEAR
+514 ESESR
-519 VQNAL
+519 VQGAL
-524 ANLRSG
+524 ATLRTG

-541 TVQAADL
+541 TVQSADV

-553 QGAVAEAGTHAEL
+553 DGRAVEAGSHAEL
-566 LRKDGLYARLVRTQS
+566 LKKDGLYARLVRSQS
-581 LAAA
+581 LEAA

>member
-1 MTKTTALD
+1 
-9 TDSRVLMKRI
+9 
-19 WCEEMRQHVGRII
+19 MRRHVRQIVT
-32 SVIVLTVLMA
+32 VIVLTVLMA
-42 GLTALYPAVIKRAVD
+42 SLTALYPVVIKRAVD
-57 MFAAHDSRIL
+57 MFAAQDPRIL
-67 YQVPALVVIVTG
+67 YQVPALVVIVTT

-91 VQGLVLAVIRGLQS
+91 VQGLVLTVIRGLQS
-105 RMFAHALQADVSTI
+105 RMFRHSLQTDVSRI
-119 EKDAPAKW
+119 EREAPAQW
-127 AARFTTDAISIREAM
+127 AARFTTDAVSIREAM
-142 IRVVNALGDAVTVVG
+142 VRVVNALGDAVTVVG
-157 LVISMIVTDW
+157 LVAAMIWADW

-221 YRMEERESTRV
+221 YRMEDRESSRV
-232 NHSLDLLHSA
+232 DQSLDLLHTA

-259 LGGAAVAAV
+259 LGGTAVAVV
-268 LGFAGWRAAQGG
+268 LGFAGWRAAMGG

-288 FIAALLTAAR
+288 FITALLTAAR

-308 ALQEGLAGLSRVFAV
+308 AMQEGLAGLARVFAV
-323 IDEPPAVVERP
+323 IDEPPAVIDRTDAVS
-334 NAKPL
+334 L
-339 PSGKGHLAFQQASY
+339 PGGKGHLVFEQASY
-353 RYEDGRVGLQ
+353 QYEDGRVGLAG
-363 NLTFDVQPGKTVA
+363 LTLDVQPGQTVA

-390 LIPRLHDVSAGSIR
+390 LIPRLHDVSGGRIL
-404 LEGVDLRDLTLSSLR
+404 LEGIDIRDVQVASLR

-430 LFDMSV
+430 LFDLS
-436 LENIWIGRPS
+436 LIENIWIGRPD
-446 ASRSEVEKACA
+446 ASREDVEAACR
-457 MAAVDFLDNLPA
+457 MAAVDFADNLPH

-494 ALLRNPRV
+494 ALLRDPRV

-514 ESEAR
+514 ESESR
-519 VQNAL
+519 VQGAL
-524 ANLRSG
+524 AALRTG

-541 TVQAADL
+541 TVQSADV

-553 QGAVAEAGTHAEL
+553 DGRAVEAGSHAEL
-566 LRKDGLYARLVRTQS
+566 LKKDGLYARLVRSQS
-581 LAAA
+581 LEAA

>member
-1 MTKTTALD
+1 
-9 TDSRVLMKRI
+9 
-19 WCEEMRQHVGRII
+19 
-32 SVIVLTVLMA
+32 
-42 GLTALYPAVIKRAVD
+42 
-57 MFAAHDSRIL
+57 
-67 YQVPALVVIVTG
+67 
-79 LKAASQYGQTIA
+79 

-105 RMFAHALQADVSTI
+105 RMFAHSLQADVSTI
-119 EKDAPAKW
+119 EKEAPAKW

-221 YRMEERESTRV
+221 YRMEDRESTRV
-232 NHSLDLLHSA
+232 DQSLDLLHSA

-288 FIAALLTAAR
+288 FIAALLTASR

-323 IDEPPAVVERP
+323 IDEPPAVMERP
-334 NAKPL
+334 GAISL
-339 PSGKGHLAFQQASY
+339 PSGKGHLAFQQVSY
-353 RYEDGRVGLQ
+353 RYEDGRVGLK

-390 LIPRLHDVSAGSIR
+390 LIPRLHDVSEGSIC

-430 LFDMSV
+430 LFDMS
-436 LENIWIGRPS
+436 LIENIWIGRPS
-446 ASRSEVEKACA
+446 ASRIEVEKACA
-457 MAAVDFLDNLPA
+457 MAAVDFLDNLPS

-494 ALLRNPRV
+494 ALLRNPRI

-519 VQNAL
+519 VQKAL

-553 QGAVAEAGTHAEL
+553 HGAVAEAGTHAEL
-566 LRKDGLYARLVRTQS
+566 LRNNGLYARLVRTQS

>member
-1 MTKTTALD
+1 MSRKTALD
-9 TDSRVLMKRI
+9 TDSQILIRRI
-19 WCEEMRQHVGRII
+19 WRDEMRRHVRQIVT
-32 SVIVLTVLMA
+32 VIVLTVLMA
-42 GLTALYPAVIKRAVD
+42 SLTALYPVVIKRAVD
-57 MFAAHDSRIL
+57 MFAAQDPRIL
-67 YQVPALVVIVTG
+67 YQVPALVVIVTT

-91 VQGLVLAVIRGLQS
+91 VQGLVLTVIRGLQS
-105 RMFAHALQADVSTI
+105 RMFRHSLQTDVSRI
-119 EKDAPAKW
+119 EREAPAQW
-127 AARFTTDAISIREAM
+127 AARFTTDAVSIREAM
-142 IRVVNALGDAVTVVG
+142 VRVVNALGDAVTVVG
-157 LVISMIVTDW
+157 LVAAMIWADW

-221 YRMEERESTRV
+221 YRMEDRESSRV
-232 NHSLDLLHSA
+232 DQSLDLLHTA

-259 LGGAAVAAV
+259 LGGTAVAVV
-268 LGFAGWRAAQGG
+268 LGFAGWRAAMGG

-288 FIAALLTAAR
+288 FITALLTAAR

-308 ALQEGLAGLSRVFAV
+308 AMQEGLAGLARVFAV
-323 IDEPPAVVERP
+323 IDEPPAVIDRTDAVS
-334 NAKPL
+334 L
-339 PSGKGHLAFQQASY
+339 PGGKGHLVFEQASY
-353 RYEDGRVGLQ
+353 QYEDGRVGLAS
-363 NLTFDVQPGKTVA
+363 LTLDVQPGQTVA

-390 LIPRLHDVSAGSIR
+390 LIPRLHDVSGGRIL
-404 LEGVDLRDLTLSSLR
+404 LEGVDIRDVQVASLR

-430 LFDMSV
+430 LFDLS
-436 LENIWIGRPS
+436 LIENIWIGRPD
-446 ASRSEVEKACA
+446 ASREDVEAACR
-457 MAAVDFLDNLPA
+457 MAAVDFANNLPH

-494 ALLRNPRV
+494 ALLRDPRV

-514 ESEAR
+514 ESESR
-519 VQNAL
+519 VQEAL
-524 ANLRSG
+524 ATLRTG

-541 TVQAADL
+541 TVQSADV

-553 QGAVAEAGTHAEL
+553 DGRAVEAGSHAEL
-566 LRKDGLYARLVRTQS
+566 LKKDGLYARLVRSQS
-581 LAAA
+581 LEAA

>member
-1 MTKTTALD
+1 
-9 TDSRVLMKRI
+9 
-19 WCEEMRQHVGRII
+19 MRHHVRQIVT
-32 SVIVLTVLMA
+32 VIVLTVLMA
-42 GLTALYPAVIKRAVD
+42 SLTALYPVVIKRAVD
-57 MFAAHDSRIL
+57 MFAAQDPRIL
-67 YQVPALVVIVTG
+67 YQVPALVVIVTT

-91 VQGLVLAVIRGLQS
+91 VQGLVLTVIRGLQS
-105 RMFAHALQADVSTI
+105 RMFKHSLRTDVSRI
-119 EKDAPAKW
+119 EREAPAQW
-127 AARFTTDAISIREAM
+127 AARFTTDAVSIREAM
-142 IRVVNALGDAVTVVG
+142 VRVVNALGDAVTVVG
-157 LVISMIVTDW
+157 LVAAMIWADW

-221 YRMEERESTRV
+221 YRMEDRESSRV
-232 NHSLDLLHSA
+232 DQSLDLLHTA

-259 LGGAAVAAV
+259 LGGTAVAVV
-268 LGFAGWRAAQGG
+268 LGFAGWRAAMGG

-288 FIAALLTAAR
+288 FITALLTAAR

-308 ALQEGLAGLSRVFAV
+308 AMQEGLAGLARVFAV
-323 IDEPPAVVERP
+323 IDEPPAVIDRTDAVS
-334 NAKPL
+334 L
-339 PSGKGHLAFQQASY
+339 PGGKGHLVFEQASY
-353 RYEDGRVGLQ
+353 QYEDGRVGLSG
-363 NLTFDVQPGKTVA
+363 LTLDVQPGQTVA

-390 LIPRLHDVSAGSIR
+390 LIPRLHDVSGGRIL
-404 LEGVDLRDLTLSSLR
+404 LEGVDIRDVQVASLR

-430 LFDMSV
+430 LFDLS
-436 LENIWIGRPS
+436 LIENIWIGRPD
-446 ASRSEVEKACA
+446 ASREEVEAACR
-457 MAAVDFLDNLPA
+457 MAAVDFTDNLPH

-494 ALLRNPRV
+494 ALLRDPRV

-514 ESEAR
+514 ESESR
-519 VQNAL
+519 VQGAL
-524 ANLRSG
+524 ATLRTG

-541 TVQAADL
+541 TVQSADV

-553 QGAVAEAGTHAEL
+553 DGRAVEAGSHAEL
-566 LRKDGLYARLVRTQS
+566 LKKDGLYARLVRSQS
-581 LAAA
+581 LEAA

>member
-1 MTKTTALD
+1 
-9 TDSRVLMKRI
+9 
-19 WCEEMRQHVGRII
+19 MRHHVRQIVT
-32 SVIVLTVLMA
+32 VIVLTVLMA
-42 GLTALYPAVIKRAVD
+42 SLTALYPVVIKRAVD
-57 MFAAHDSRIL
+57 MFAAQDPRIL
-67 YQVPALVVIVTG
+67 YQVPALVVIVTT

-91 VQGLVLAVIRGLQS
+91 VQGLVLTVIRGLQS
-105 RMFAHALQADVSTI
+105 RMFRHSLQTDVSRI
-119 EKDAPAKW
+119 EREAPAQW
-127 AARFTTDAISIREAM
+127 AARFTTDAVSIREAM
-142 IRVVNALGDAVTVVG
+142 VRVVNALGDAVTVVG
-157 LVISMIVTDW
+157 LVAAMIWADW

-221 YRMEERESTRV
+221 YRMEDRESSRV
-232 NHSLDLLHSA
+232 DQSLDLLHTA

-259 LGGAAVAAV
+259 LGGTAVAVV
-268 LGFAGWRAAQGG
+268 LGFAGWRAAMGG

-288 FIAALLTAAR
+288 FITALLTAAR

-308 ALQEGLAGLSRVFAV
+308 AMQEGLAGLARVFAV
-323 IDEPPAVVERP
+323 IDEPPAVVDRTD
-334 NAKPL
+334 AVSL
-339 PSGKGHLAFQQASY
+339 PGGKGHLVFEQASY
-353 RYEDGRVGLQ
+353 QYEDGRVGLAG
-363 NLTFDVQPGKTVA
+363 LTLDVQPGQTVA

-390 LIPRLHDVSAGSIR
+390 LIPRLHDVSGGRIL
-404 LEGVDLRDLTLSSLR
+404 LEGVDIRDVQVASLR

-430 LFDMSV
+430 LFDLS
-436 LENIWIGRPS
+436 LIENIWIGRPD
-446 ASRSEVEKACA
+446 ASREDVEAACR
-457 MAAVDFLDNLPA
+457 MAAVDFADNLPH

-494 ALLRNPRV
+494 ALLRDPRV

-514 ESEAR
+514 ESESR
-519 VQNAL
+519 VQGAL
-524 ANLRSG
+524 ATLRTG

-541 TVQAADL
+541 TVQSADV

-553 QGAVAEAGTHAEL
+553 EGRAVEAGSHADL
-566 LRKDGLYARLVRTQS
+566 LKKDGLYARLVRSQS
-581 LAAA
+581 LEAA

>member
-1 MTKTTALD
+1 MSRKTALD
-9 TDSRVLMKRI
+9 TDSQILIRRI
-19 WCEEMRQHVGRII
+19 WRDEMRRHVRQIVT
-32 SVIVLTVLMA
+32 VIVLTVLMA
-42 GLTALYPAVIKRAVD
+42 SLTALYPVVIKRAVD
-57 MFAAHDSRIL
+57 MFAAQDPRIL
-67 YQVPALVVIVTG
+67 YQVPALVVIVTT

-91 VQGLVLAVIRGLQS
+91 VQGLVLTVIRGLQS
-105 RMFAHALQADVSTI
+105 RMFRHSLQTDVSRI
-119 EKDAPAKW
+119 EREAPAQW
-127 AARFTTDAISIREAM
+127 AARFTTDAVSIREAM
-142 IRVVNALGDAVTVVG
+142 VRVVNALGDAVTVVG
-157 LVISMIVTDW
+157 LVAAMIWADW

-221 YRMEERESTRV
+221 YRMEDRESSRV
-232 NHSLDLLHSA
+232 DQSLDLLHTA

-259 LGGAAVAAV
+259 LGGTAVAVV
-268 LGFAGWRAAQGG
+268 LGFAGWRAAMGG

-288 FIAALLTAAR
+288 FITALLTAAR

-308 ALQEGLAGLSRVFAV
+308 AMQEGLAGLARVFAV
-323 IDEPPAVVERP
+323 IDEPPAVIDRTDAVS
-334 NAKPL
+334 L
-339 PSGKGHLAFQQASY
+339 PGGKGHLVFEQASY
-353 RYEDGRVGLQ
+353 QYEDGRVGLAG
-363 NLTFDVQPGKTVA
+363 LTLDVQPGQTVA

-390 LIPRLHDVSAGSIR
+390 LIPRLHDVSGGRIL
-404 LEGVDLRDLTLSSLR
+404 LEGIDIRDVQVASLR

-430 LFDMSV
+430 LFDLS
-436 LENIWIGRPS
+436 LIENIWIGRPD
-446 ASRSEVEKACA
+446 ASREDVEAACR
-457 MAAVDFLDNLPA
+457 MAAVDFADNLPH

-494 ALLRNPRV
+494 ALLRDPRV

-514 ESEAR
+514 ESESR
-519 VQNAL
+519 VQGAL
-524 ANLRSG
+524 AALRTG

-541 TVQAADL
+541 TVQSADV

-553 QGAVAEAGTHAEL
+553 DGRAVEAGSHAEL
-566 LRKDGLYARLVRTQS
+566 LKKDGLYARLVRSQS
-581 LAAA
+581 LEAA

>member
-1 MTKTTALD
+1 
-9 TDSRVLMKRI
+9 
-19 WCEEMRQHVGRII
+19 MRHHVRQIVT
-32 SVIVLTVLMA
+32 VIVLTVLMA
-42 GLTALYPAVIKRAVD
+42 SLTALYPVVIKRAVD
-57 MFAAHDSRIL
+57 MFAAQDPRIL
-67 YQVPALVVIVTG
+67 YQVPALVVIVTT

-91 VQGLVLAVIRGLQS
+91 VQGLVLTVIRGLQS
-105 RMFAHALQADVSTI
+105 RMFRHSLQTDVSRI
-119 EKDAPAKW
+119 EREAPAQW
-127 AARFTTDAISIREAM
+127 AARFTTDAVSIREAM
-142 IRVVNALGDAVTVVG
+142 VRVVNALGDAVTVVG
-157 LVISMIVTDW
+157 LVAAMIWADW

-221 YRMEERESTRV
+221 YRMEDRESSRV
-232 NHSLDLLHSA
+232 DQSLDLLHTA

-259 LGGAAVAAV
+259 LGGTAVAVV
-268 LGFAGWRAAQGG
+268 LGFAGWRAAMGG

-288 FIAALLTAAR
+288 FITALLTAAR

-308 ALQEGLAGLSRVFAV
+308 AMQEGLAGLARVFAV
-323 IDEPPAVVERP
+323 IDEPPAVTDRADAVS
-334 NAKPL
+334 L
-339 PSGKGHLAFQQASY
+339 PGGKGHLVFEQASY
-353 RYEDGRVGLQ
+353 QYEDGRVGLAG
-363 NLTFDVQPGKTVA
+363 LTLDVQPGQTVA

-390 LIPRLHDVSAGSIR
+390 LIPRLHDVSGGRIL
-404 LEGVDLRDLTLSSLR
+404 LEGVDIRDVQVASLR

-430 LFDMSV
+430 LFDLS
-436 LENIWIGRPS
+436 LIENIWIGRPD
-446 ASRSEVEKACA
+446 ASREDVEAACR
-457 MAAVDFLDNLPA
+457 MAAVDFADNLPH

-494 ALLRNPRV
+494 ALLRDPRV

-514 ESEAR
+514 ESESR
-519 VQNAL
+519 VQGAL
-524 ANLRSG
+524 ATLRTG

-541 TVQAADL
+541 TVQSADV
-548 IVVMD
+548 IVVMED
-553 QGAVAEAGTHAEL
+553 GRAVEAGSHADL
-566 LRKDGLYARLVRTQS
+566 LKKDGLYARLVRSQS
-581 LAAA
+581 LEAA

>member
-1 MTKTTALD
+1 
-9 TDSRVLMKRI
+9 
-19 WCEEMRQHVGRII
+19 MRHHVRQIVT
-32 SVIVLTVLMA
+32 VIVLTVLMA
-42 GLTALYPAVIKRAVD
+42 SLTALYPVVIKRAVD
-57 MFAAHDSRIL
+57 MFAAQDPRIL
-67 YQVPALVVIVTG
+67 YQVPALVVIVTT

-91 VQGLVLAVIRGLQS
+91 VQGLVLTVIRGLQS
-105 RMFAHALQADVSTI
+105 RMFRHSLQTDVSRI
-119 EKDAPAKW
+119 EREAPAQW
-127 AARFTTDAISIREAM
+127 AARFTTDAVSIREAM
-142 IRVVNALGDAVTVVG
+142 VRVVNALGDAVTVVG
-157 LVISMIVTDW
+157 LVAAMIWADW

-221 YRMEERESTRV
+221 YRMEDRESSRV
-232 NHSLDLLHSA
+232 DQSLDLLHTA

-259 LGGAAVAAV
+259 LGGTAVAVV
-268 LGFAGWRAAQGG
+268 LGFAGWRAAMGG

-288 FIAALLTAAR
+288 FITALLTAAR

-308 ALQEGLAGLSRVFAV
+308 AMQEGLAGLARVFAV
-323 IDEPPAVVERP
+323 IDEPPAVIDRTDAVS
-334 NAKPL
+334 L
-339 PSGKGHLAFQQASY
+339 PAGKGHLVFEQASY
-353 RYEDGRVGLQ
+353 QYEDGRVGLAG
-363 NLTFDVQPGKTVA
+363 LTLDVQPGQTVA

-390 LIPRLHDVSAGSIR
+390 LIPRLHDVSGGRIL
-404 LEGVDLRDLTLSSLR
+404 LEGVDIRDVQVASLR

-430 LFDMSV
+430 LFDLS
-436 LENIWIGRPS
+436 LIENIWIGRPD
-446 ASRSEVEKACA
+446 ASREDVEAACR
-457 MAAVDFLDNLPA
+457 MAAVDFADNLPH

-494 ALLRNPRV
+494 ALLRDPRV

-514 ESEAR
+514 ESESR
-519 VQNAL
+519 VQGAL
-524 ANLRSG
+524 AALRTG

-541 TVQAADL
+541 TVQSADV

-553 QGAVAEAGTHAEL
+553 DGRAVEAGSHAEL
-566 LRKDGLYARLVRTQS
+566 LKKDGLYARLVRSQS
-581 LAAA
+581 LEAA